1 MDRETKIDLLEA
13 LVCHSRVRN
22 KLLDDSLKIGIDLE
36 RAILNGKGEK
46 FNKIEAVIA
55 DVVFDRGSYEYVT
68 QEENMYD
75 LILWSKKSDRAIAKE
90 LMKRYEDGLKEEE
103 LNGYRD

>member
-13 LVCHSRVRN
+13 LICHSRAIN

-36 RAILNGKGEK
+36 RAIVDGKGM
-46 FNKIEAVIA
+46 KISKIKTVIE

-75 LILWSKKSDRAIAKE
+75 LILRSKKSDRSIAKE
-90 LMKRYEDGLKEEE
+90 LMKRYEDGLKGE
-103 LNGYRD
+103 DK